1 MACKNRNSVK
11 AANVIIIYSETSK
24 RKTLKS
30 LEPKNGEALMS
41 PTELSE
47 HEQSKALPKPTEQHL
62 LAEPEHKGSSART
75 LIVIL
80 IVLAAVGGAVW
91 KIRQNASEQTTQ
103 GNRQAAAA
111 DRPIP
116 VTTALVQQKT
126 MPIYLTAL
134 GTVTAYNTVT
144 IKSRVD
150 GQLIQVPV
158 REGQAVKKG
167 QLLAQIDPAPYAATL
182 AQAEG
187 TLVKDQAMAA
197 NAQAE
202 AARYTAL
209 FQAGVVSKESQQTQ
223 VSGAGQAAGSIAAD
237 EAAIQ
242 SAKVNLA
249 YTKITSPI
257 DGVMGLRLVDPG
269 NIVHASDASGLM
281 VVTQLQPIAVIFTL
295 PEDQLPQ
302 VQDVMKAGKTLTV
315 EAYDRSN
322 ATHLATGKLLTLDNQ
337 IDTTTGTVKAK
348 AVFDNKDKELFP
360 NQFVNVRLI
369 LQDRPDAIVVP
380 SAALQTGSQG
390 SFVFVVK
397 PGLPPA
403 NPDAPA
409 GSGGAGGGRRR
420 AGGGGAGGGGSTKA
434 GGGQGEAAAPPAAP
448 FYVEARPVTVDVTEG
463 AQVILSKG
471 VTTGEQVVIDG
482 QEKLKNLSRVSPKDA
497 NAPAGGG
504 RGRGGRGAGAGGV
517 APGGGVTPNTTPTPN
532 AAPGGAAPNGAAPGG
547 PNGGHRRSGGGNT
560 GAAGNSN
567 GGVQP

>member
-1 MACKNRNSVK
+1 
-11 AANVIIIYSETSK
+11 
-24 RKTLKS
+24 
-30 LEPKNGEALMS
+30 MS

-47 HEQSKALPKPTEQHL
+47 HEQSKALPNPTEQHL
-62 LAEPEHKGSSART
+62 LAEPEQPKGSPART
-75 LIVIL
+75 VIVIL
-80 IVLAAVGGAVW
+80 VVLLAVGGAVW

-116 VTTALVQQKT
+116 VTTAAVQQKT

-158 REGQAVKKG
+158 REGQAVTKG
-167 QLLAQIDPAPYAATL
+167 QLLAQIDPAPYAAAV

-187 TLVKDQAMAA
+187 MLVKDQATAA

-202 AARYTAL
+202 ATRYTAL
-209 FQAGVVSKESQQTQ
+209 YQAGVVSKESQQSQ
-223 VSGAGQAAGSIAAD
+223 VSGAGQAEGSIAAD
-237 EAAIQ
+237 QAAIQ
-242 SAKVNLA
+242 AAKVNLA

-257 DGVMGLRLVDPG
+257 DGVVGLRQVDPG
-269 NIVHASDASGLM
+269 NIVHASDSTGLL

-302 VQDVMKAGKTLTV
+302 VQTVMKSGGSLTV

-322 ATHLATGKLLTLDNQ
+322 STHLATGKLLTLDNQ

-348 AVFDNKDKELFP
+348 AVFDNKDKALFP

-369 LQDRPDAIVVP
+369 LQDRPNAIVVP
-380 SAALQTGSQG
+380 AAALQTGSAG

-397 PGLPPA
+397 PGQPPA
-403 NPDAPA
+403 NSDSTGGG
-409 GSGGAGGGRRR
+409 GSATAGGGRRR
-420 AGGGGAGGGGSTKA
+420 SNGAGSAGGSTKA
-434 GGGQGEAAAPPAAP
+434 GGQAGQADSAPPAAP
-448 FYVEARPVTVDVTEG
+448 YYVEARPVTVDVTEG
-463 AQVILSKG
+463 TQVILSSG
-471 VTTGEQVVIDG
+471 VTPGEQVVIDG
-482 QEKLKNLSRVSPKDA
+482 QEKLKAFSRVSPKDA

-504 RGRGGRGAGAGGV
+504 GGRQRGGGKGAGAGGGGAASGTA
-517 APGGGVTPNTTPTPN
+517 APGTTSGGAATPGTAPGN
-532 AAPGGAAPNGAAPGG
+532 AAPSGAGAS
-547 PNGGHRRSGGGNT
+547 GGHHRQGGN
-560 GAAGNSN
+560 GAGNSS